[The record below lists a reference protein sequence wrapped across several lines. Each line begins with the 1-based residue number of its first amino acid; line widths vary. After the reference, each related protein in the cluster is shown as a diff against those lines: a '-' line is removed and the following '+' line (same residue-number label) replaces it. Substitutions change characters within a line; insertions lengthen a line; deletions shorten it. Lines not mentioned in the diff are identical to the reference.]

1 MRRINNDDMAT
12 YKKRGFKPKTKE
24 EKTEALEANSTTA
37 EVFNTLDET
46 ASRTEEWAV
55 RNQKYIIG
63 GIAVVAVI
71 VLGFLG
77 YTKFVAEPK
86 ANEAMNDMF
95 QAQQYFEQAV
105 IGTAAKDSL
114 YNLSLS
120 GGEGKYGMLDIIN
133 EHGGTPAAN
142 LANYY
147 AGMAYYNLNDYEN
160 TVKYL
165 GKFSS
170 KDKMLG
176 PIAKGRIGDAFVQ
189 LNQSEDALSY
199 YESAAK
205 MNTNDYTTPMFL
217 FKAGNVALNLGKTK
231 KALEHFNSIKE
242 SFPASTQ
249 AANIDV
255 FIGKAQ
261 ASL

>member
-1 MRRINNDDMAT
+1 M
-12 YKKRGFKPKTKE
+12 
-24 EKTEALEANSTTA
+24 ST
-37 EVFNTLDET
+37 V
-46 ASRTEEWAV
+46 
-55 RNQKYIIG
+55 
-63 GIAVVAVI
+63 
-71 VLGFLG
+71 
-77 YTKFVAEPK
+77 
-86 ANEAMNDMF
+86 
-95 QAQQYFEQAV
+95 
-105 IGTAAKDSL
+105 
-114 YNLSLS
+114 
-120 GGEGKYGMLDIIN
+120 
-133 EHGGTPAAN
+133 EH
-142 LANYY
+142 YY

-231 KALEHFNSIKE
+231 KALEHFNSNKK
-242 SFPASTQ
+242 SK
-249 AANIDV
+249 
-255 FIGKAQ
+255 FIR
-261 ASL
+261 LR

>member
-1 MRRINNDDMAT
+1 M
-12 YKKRGFKPKTKE
+12 
-24 EKTEALEANSTTA
+24 ST
-37 EVFNTLDET
+37 V
-46 ASRTEEWAV
+46 
-55 RNQKYIIG
+55 
-63 GIAVVAVI
+63 
-71 VLGFLG
+71 
-77 YTKFVAEPK
+77 
-86 ANEAMNDMF
+86 
-95 QAQQYFEQAV
+95 
-105 IGTAAKDSL
+105 
-114 YNLSLS
+114 
-120 GGEGKYGMLDIIN
+120 
-133 EHGGTPAAN
+133 EH
-142 LANYY
+142 YY